1 MMVPITR
8 LTQAAANDRPNEIF
22 SAFRVRRLVMMA
34 QNWSRLSSKVL
45 RNSPASGIRMMTES
59 HVRVSP
65 MVRPNPGKVPR
76 RATAMLTNPPARV
89 SERSVLV
96 DLVENAAFG
105 EVVLLRLGPTTEN
118 VVDGEKFDLGERFF
132 VFPGDLRI
140 ARAIG
145 IARRDFLAFLGIP
158 ILQIGFGDRAGALF
172 VRNRIDDGK
181 RRLGQDR
188 QRWRDDLEF
197 VAAEFAL
204 RQECLVLPGQQHVAD
219 AALDEGHGRAA
230 RAGIKHRYVLIEIGD
245 EFPGLVDGAIFLL
258 RETPRRQVIPA
269 RAARGLR
276 VRRDDADARFNQIVP
291 I

>member
-96 DLVENAAFG
+96 DLVENSAFA

-118 VVDGEKFDLGERFF
+118 VVDGEKFNLRERFF
-132 VFPGDLRI
+132 VLLRDLRI

-145 IARRDFLAFLGIP
+145 IARGNFLTLFGIP
-158 ILQIGFGDRAGALF
+158 ILQVGFGDGTGAFFIGNL
-172 VRNRIDDGK
+172 VDDGE
-181 RRLGQDR
+181 RRFREDR
-188 QRWRDDLEF
+188 QRRRHDLEF
-197 VAAEFAL
+197 VLAEFAL
-204 RQECLVLPGQQHVAD
+204 RQKRLVLPRQQHVAN
-219 AALDEGHGRAA
+219 AALDERHGRAA
-230 RAGIKHRYVLIEIGD
+230 RAGIEHRYVLVEIAD
-245 EFPGLVDGAIFLL
+245 ELPGLVG
-258 RETPRRQVIPA
+258 
-269 RAARGLR
+269 
-276 VRRDDADARFNQIVP
+276 
-291 I
+291 